1 MEIKQDRAE
10 PGLGAQAAL
19 GGTAVL
25 GKGSCSHPR
34 SHGGINPFFKAF
46 IAVLALPQLVL
57 ALPLLARSPCVEEGW
72 GGNFLGTLWDQGD
85 KGSLGCSPPQLAVA
99 SDDLPGVECNGT
111 GIGSTQALL
120 DFRLRGLCDHT

>member
-25 GKGSCSHPR
+25 GKGSCSNPR
-34 SHGGINPFFKAF
+34 SHGGINPFFKTF

-57 ALPLLARSPCVEEGW
+57 ALPLLARSPSVEEGW
-72 GGNFLGTLWDQGD
+72 GGNFLGPGGQRVTGVL
-85 KGSLGCSPPQLAVA
+85 SSQLAVA